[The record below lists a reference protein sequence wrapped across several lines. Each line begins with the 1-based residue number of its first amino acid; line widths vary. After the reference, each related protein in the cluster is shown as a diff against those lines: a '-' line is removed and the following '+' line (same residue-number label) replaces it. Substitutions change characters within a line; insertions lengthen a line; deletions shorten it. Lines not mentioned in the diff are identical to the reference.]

1 MRSLSAVIALVLAAS
16 TARADA
22 PLIVLDQTRLPFDL
36 GPGHPSNNPASPAN
50 SPNAAGNS
58 SGNPAN
64 AGSTWQNRPSN
75 PDNEGRLIITAD
87 GGVLGYYAPNAGG
100 VLNLFDVTGRR
111 IAYRLA
117 GELAGLEPH
126 GAGAKVAVVQG
137 GHGLGEAEVL
147 VDVDVEAVVRCEA
160 QKDPSPS
167 KVVGD
172 HRCRRSS
179 VLVQRPMIITK
190 IAPPCRWG
198 DCPGGCVSTAAS
210 PN

>member
-1 MRSLSAVIALVLAAS
+1 MRSLSAVIALVLAAN
-16 TARADA
+16 AAQADA

-50 SPNAAGNS
+50 SPNAAWNS

-111 IAYRLA
+111 IAYRPAGGTRSLFTVTGQWCGTVDGGRADFVLA
-117 GELAGLEPH
+117 VTPA
-126 GAGAKVAVVQG
+126 
-137 GHGLGEAEVL
+137 
-147 VDVDVEAVVRCEA
+147 C
-160 QKDPSPS
+160 
-167 KVVGD
+167 
-172 HRCRRSS
+172 
-179 VLVQRPMIITK
+179 
-190 IAPPCRWG
+190 
-198 DCPGGCVSTAAS
+198 AARFGR
-210 PN
+210 